1 MEPPEQTPPPLPG
14 MPVAPPPTS
23 TTNGLAVASLVCGI
37 LAVVLFFSIVFPIIL
52 GILAVIFGAIGIGK
66 ANNGAS
72 GKGLAIAGIVC
83 GVLGVALAIA
93 FIALFTTTSV
103 EIIHSFS
110 PSVSP
115 IG

>member
-1 MEPPEQTPPPLPG
+1 MDPPEQAPPPLPG
-14 MPVAPPPTS
+14 MPVAPPPAAS
-23 TTNGLAVASLVCGI
+23 NGLAVASLVCGI

-66 ANNGAS
+66 ANAGAP

-83 GVLGVALAIA
+83 GVLGIAFAIA

-115 IG
+115 FG

>member
-1 MEPPEQTPPPLPG
+1 MEPPEQAPPPLPG
-14 MPVAPPPTS
+14 MPVAPQPATG
-23 TTNGLAVASLVCGI
+23 NGLAVASLVCGI
-37 LAVVLFFSIVFPIIL
+37 LAIVLFFSIVFPIIL
-52 GILAVIFGAIGIGK
+52 GILAVIFGVIGIGK
-66 ANNGAS
+66 ANKGAS

-83 GVLGVALAIA
+83 GVVGVALAIA